1 MGELTQAQFDDA
13 VRRGAHDLAIKPRAR
28 AARYDRDSGR
38 IVIDLVSGATFSFPA
53 NLAQGLE
60 QASAEQLEAVEVA
73 GAGFGLHWEEL
84 DADLTVE
91 GLLAGRFGSA
101 RYMADR
107 FGQDWDSE
115 AAE

>member
-1 MGELTQAQFDDA
+1 MGDLTQAQFEEA
-13 VRRGAHDLAIKPRAR
+13 AKRGARDLAIRPRAH
-28 AARYDRDSGR
+28 AARYDHDSGR

-53 NLAQGLE
+53 TLAQGLE
-60 QASAEQLEAVEVA
+60 QASADQLAAVEIA

-101 RYMADR
+101 RYMAQR
-107 FGQDWDSE
+107 FGSDWDSE

>member
-1 MGELTQAQFDDA
+1 MGELTQEQFEA
-13 VRRGAHDLAIKPRAR
+13 SRRRGEIDLAVKPRAHG
-28 AARYDRDSGR
+28 ARYDRVQGR
-38 IVIDLVSGATFSFPA
+38 VVIDLVSGATFSFPA
-53 NLAQGLE
+53 RLAQGLE
-60 QASAEQLEAVEVA
+60 HATDEQLEKVQIA

-101 RYMADR
+101 RYMAER
-107 FGQDWDSE
+107 FGGGWDAE

>member
-1 MGELTQAQFDDA
+1 MGELTPSRYQAAMRQGD
-13 VRRGAHDLAIKPRAR
+13 RDLAIKPRAQ
-28 AARYDRDSGR
+28 AVRYDGATGR

-53 NLAQGLE
+53 SLAQGLE
-60 QASAEQLEAVEVA
+60 QASAEALAAVEIA

-84 DADLTVE
+84 DVDLTVE

-101 RYMADR
+101 HYMAER
-107 FGQDWDSE
+107 FGGNWESE